1 MLHPYHQQQ
10 QYNSHIMYEYR
21 FSENRIERWPL
32 AGSSNASY
40 PYPNSAES
48 NSPPAWESAGS
59 SPEFLNLATC
69 SRPRPSHRPQR
80 TTSPV
85 NSSVISPTRVTT
97 MRRSA
102 LRQHGHSSRRG
113 PAKSVQ
119 WVSDIKK
126 KPQEIS
132 SDRKIVKVQVKQEK
146 LTSAQSCKQKMF
158 HFWREYSNILDRNVL
173 KGDIFPWVFN
183 IVITHT

>member
-1 MLHPYHQQQ
+1 MLHPYPYQQQ
-10 QYNSHIMYEYR
+10 QYNEHIMYEYR
-21 FSENRIERWPL
+21 FSENRIERSYLNRNP
-32 AGSSNASY
+32 NAY

-48 NSPPAWESAGS
+48 NSPPTAWESAGS
-59 SPEFLNLATC
+59 SPEFLNLATAAC
-69 SRPRPSHRPQR
+69 SSMREARPPQR

-85 NSSVISPTRVTT
+85 SVISPTRVT

-102 LRQHGHSSRRG
+102 LRQHGQSSRRG

-132 SDRKIVKVQVKQEK
+132 SDRKIVKVQVKVD
-146 LTSAQSCKQKMF
+146 MMM
-158 HFWREYSNILDRNVL
+158 
-173 KGDIFPWVFN
+173 
-183 IVITHT
+183 

>member
-1 MLHPYHQQQ
+1 
-10 QYNSHIMYEYR
+10 MYEYR

-32 AGSSNASY
+32 QQGGY

-59 SPEFLNLATC
+59 SPEFLNLASC
-69 SRPRPSHRPQR
+69 SSSSLRPPHRPPAQR

-85 NSSVISPTRVTT
+85 SVISPSRVT

-102 LRQHGHSSRRG
+102 LRQHGQSSRRG

-132 SDRKIVKVQVKQEK
+132 SDRKIVKVQVRHSTLRQ
-146 LTSAQSCKQKMF
+146 LFSSSPC
-158 HFWREYSNILDRNVL
+158 R
-173 KGDIFPWVFN
+173 FPDN
-183 IVITHT
+183 QNKRITCRAPGCNL